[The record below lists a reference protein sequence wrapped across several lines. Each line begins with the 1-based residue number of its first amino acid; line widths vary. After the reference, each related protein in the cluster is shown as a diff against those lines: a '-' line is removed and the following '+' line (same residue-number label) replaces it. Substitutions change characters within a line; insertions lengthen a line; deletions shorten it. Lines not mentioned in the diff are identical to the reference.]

1 MTQRIE
7 FYFFRASPALAAA
20 LAAAWD
26 KLPQAR
32 AGIWWRKA
40 EGFYTFLET
49 EDGFGDKVADVHP
62 RMGLGRRPRQR
73 LWAHRGFPDAPRGA
87 AGAGG
92 HAEGLSPPLWFSH
105 FFQTKK

>member
-49 EDGFGDKVADVHP
+49 EDGFGDKVALPISAIQMSIPAWVWAVDHDS
-62 RMGLGRRPRQR
+62 GYGRIGVSLMLPGEQPGPVVTRK
-73 LWAHRGFPDAPRGA
+73 D
-87 AGAGG
+87 
-92 HAEGLSPPLWFSH
+92 
-105 FFQTKK
+105 